1 MSETADFI
9 TQQQARNA
17 VLRATVTVLCQYIS
31 PHELGLAADHL
42 QTVQFDDEDP
52 DAADT
57 LDAADWRRLHAATLA
72 ERQRMVE
79 TLGQYRELYVLQ
91 V

>member
-1 MSETADFI
+1 MSETAEFM
-9 TQQQARNA
+9 TQQQARIA
-17 VLRATVTVLCQYIS
+17 VLRAAVTVLCQYIS

-42 QTVQFDDEDP
+42 QAVQFDDVDP
-52 DAADT
+52 DGDDA
-57 LDAADWRRLHAATLA
+57 LDAADWRKLHAATLA

-79 TLGQYRELYVLQ
+79 SLGQYRELFVLQ